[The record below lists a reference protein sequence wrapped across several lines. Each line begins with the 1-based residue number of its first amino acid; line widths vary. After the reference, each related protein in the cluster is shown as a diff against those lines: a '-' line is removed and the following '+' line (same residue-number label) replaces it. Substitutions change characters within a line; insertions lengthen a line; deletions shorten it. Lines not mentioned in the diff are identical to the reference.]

1 MVLAILAFTQTLAMA
16 RVGFGVL
23 GVPFALGV
31 NTAAGVWPAGDGG
44 QGARGHGGT
53 GVGAL
58 GPAAAPP
65 PRNPR
70 SRDLRFDY
78 FQIPVCVKFDLRK
91 HFFLPP
97 AVGLRACN
105 PS

>member
-1 MVLAILAFTQTLAMA
+1 MAGAALALAVA
-16 RVGFGVL
+16 RVAFGVL

-44 QGARGHGGT
+44 QGARGRGGT
-53 GVGAL
+53 GVGAP
-58 GPAAAPP
+58 GPAAIPHP

-78 FQIPVCVKFDLRK
+78 FQIRSCVKFDLRK
-91 HFFLPP
+91 HFFFLPH